1 MNGRNL
7 LGDTQTQGR
16 NLLAES
22 DPPKPPEPE
31 PKKPTLASEF
41 AETGKRAATMGYGA
55 VTGLLGSFGELEKFG
70 AYDVP
75 EFFGLREKGERD
87 QLMGRETIFP
97 TTEEVRKGLS
107 KVGVERPK
115 EQYRG
120 YETAG
125 EIVGGLGTALPSL
138 AKTGTRALLGT
149 PSRVSEAT
157 ARKAEDLG
165 FKLSPAQVRQDVP
178 ISAKGATGAAQTN
191 QTLANK
197 LATEGTGKATT
208 EITPEFIGTRLK
220 DLGKEFDNVY
230 KGKTFAVDSSIV
242 GTLNNIIAR
251 ESELGFA
258 GVSSVR
264 QAAQSMLDNIQAAG
278 TYVVQGDDLQR
289 LRNAMTQS
297 ARSTASRGNAH
308 EIYEL
313 VDVIDNA
320 VGTFNPA
327 VTAKLSELR
336 PLYRNSIILEDLY
349 RKGGIRQ
356 GNISLEM
363 LGDMLRGKRDAVR
376 RTAQDIDELGELGRE
391 LRLRAR
397 WQEVG
402 AAETPSADVLKK
414 ALGTTMGSLA
424 SLTGLR
430 SATARKAQRALAR
443 KPVTPAEGVGAIT
456 GAGAML
462 PREEPNE

>member
-41 AETGKRAATMGYGA
+41 AETGKKAATVGYGA

-75 EFFGLREKGERD
+75 EFLGLREKGERD
-87 QLMGRETIFP
+87 KLMGRETIFP

-107 KVGVERPK
+107 KIGVERPK
-115 EQYRG
+115 EEYRG

-149 PSRVSEAT
+149 PSKVSEAT
-157 ARKAEDLG
+157 ARKAEELG

-208 EITPEFIGTRLK
+208 EITPEFIGKRLK
-220 DLGKEFDNVY
+220 DLGKEFDNIY

-327 VTAKLSELR
+327 VTKKLSELR

-414 ALGTTMGSLA
+414 ALGTTMGGVA

-430 SATARKAQRALAR
+430 SAAARKAQKALAR

-462 PREEPNE
+462 PREETNE

>member
-7 LGDTQTQGR
+7 LSETQGR

-22 DPPKPPEPE
+22 DPPKPPLAEV
-31 PKKPTLASEF
+31 KKPTLGSEF
-41 AETGKRAATMGYGA
+41 AETGKKAATMGYGA
-55 VTGLLGSFGELEKFG
+55 VTGFLGSLGELEKFG

-75 EFFGLREKGERD
+75 EFLGMREKGERD
-87 QLMGRETIFP
+87 KFLGRETVFP

-107 KVGVERPK
+107 KIGVERPG
-115 EQYRG
+115 EPYRG

-125 EIVGGLGTALPSL
+125 EVVGGLGTALPAL

-157 ARKAEDLG
+157 AQKAEQLG

-178 ISAKGATGAAQTN
+178 ISAKGATGAAQAN

-208 EITPEFIGTRLK
+208 EITPEFIGRRLK
-220 DLGKEFDNVY
+220 DLGKEFDDIY
-230 KGKTFAVDSSIV
+230 KGKTFAVDSNIV

-278 TYVVQGDDLQR
+278 TFVVKGDDLQR

-320 VGTFNPA
+320 VGTFNPT
-327 VTAKLSELR
+327 VTAKLKELR

-349 RKGGIRQ
+349 RKGGIQQ

-363 LGDMLRGKRDAVR
+363 LGNMLRGKRDVAR
-376 RTAQDIDELGELGRE
+376 RTGQDIDELGELGRE

-402 AAETPSADVLKK
+402 GAETPSADVLKK
-414 ALGTTMGSLA
+414 ALGTTMGGLA

-443 KPVTPAEGVGAIT
+443 KPVTPAEGMGVIT
-456 GAGAML
+456 GTGSAL
-462 PREEPNE
+462 TSEPNE

>member
-41 AETGKRAATMGYGA
+41 AETGKKAATMGYGA

-220 DLGKEFDNVY
+220 DLGKEFDNIY

-278 TYVVQGDDLQR
+278 TYVVQGDDFQR

-414 ALGTTMGSLA
+414 ALGTTMGGLA